1 MYGMKGDVRFC
12 PAGAHKPGRE
22 KEHKDM
28 YLWEGTHPPF
38 SSTPPTSVLR
48 RPHTLASGVHSPPPS
63 ILPQNLPTAPLSALP
78 LCLAEF
84 YSSFRFQLRYHF
96 FQENTADHPNLGS
109 GAPLC
114 SHDSSQ
120 PTTSLTVAFF
130 IIQSEFPVY
139 SSLSPHRLR
148 WL

>member
-1 MYGMKGDVRFC
+1 MKGDTRFC

-22 KEHKDM
+22 KDHKDM
-28 YLWEGTHPPF
+28 HLWGVPTHPSPLLLLLQF
-38 SSTPPTSVLR
+38 SEDL
-48 RPHTLASGVHSPPPS
+48 TLWPLECPLHPPPS
-63 ILPQNLPTAPLSALP
+63 CLKTFPHLPSALP
-78 LCLAEF
+78 LCLAES

-109 GAPLC
+109 GALLC

-120 PTTSLTVAFF
+120 ATTSLTVAFF

-139 SSLSPHRLR
+139 SSISPHRLR